1 MKKEETF
8 EGEEEFFSGEATGQ
22 GFDDLLKKSL
32 AKAGPRHLQKG
43 EKVEAEVVKV
53 GAETVFLD
61 IGMREEGALPRPEV
75 EGEGVEIPKPGDRL
89 AVYFVGR
96 RDGVMTF
103 TRRLGS
109 GGAEDRKAGR
119 DAVLAALRDA
129 HEGRVPVEGAVK
141 EVVKGGFSVT
151 VMGQR
156 AFCPISQIDK
166 VYCETPE
173 QHVNQTYTFVVTEFG
188 EEGRNIV
195 LSRRRELE
203 REAAEKERE
212 LWQTLAEGTMYD
224 GTVTSLQK
232 YGAFVDIGGMEGLLH
247 VSEISHARVGD
258 PRDMLS
264 VGQKLKVI
272 VIKVDRENRKI
283 SLSLKTLEA
292 DPWVEAVDRFRRG
305 SVVKGK
311 VTRLM
316 QFGAFVELAPGVEG
330 LLHVSRMAEGRRV
343 NNPREIVNTGQEIS
357 VEIVEFDH
365 EKHRISLA
373 LHDEKIDEEKAVA
386 AEYKLF
392 NEGRKQS
399 LGTLGDLL
407 AKKLK
412 K

>member
-1 MKKEETF
+1 MKDEEKF
-8 EGEEEFFSGEATGQ
+8 EGEDEFFSTDAPGQ

-43 EKVEAEVVKV
+43 EKIDAEVVKV

-75 EGEGVEIPKPGDRL
+75 EGEGLELPKPGDRL
-89 AVYFVGR
+89 TVYFVGR
-96 RDGVMTF
+96 RDGVMTL

-109 GGAEDRKAGR
+109 GGAEDRKAGQ

-129 HEGRVPVEGAVK
+129 QEGGVPVEGTVK
-141 EVVKGGFSVT
+141 EVIKGGFSVT
-151 VMGQR
+151 IMGQR

-173 QHVNQTYTFVVTEFG
+173 QHVNKTYTFVVTEFG
-188 EEGRNIV
+188 EDGRNIV
-195 LSRRRELE
+195 VSRRREME

-258 PRDMLS
+258 PRDVLS

-272 VIKVDRENRKI
+272 VIKVDRETRKI
-283 SLSLKTLEA
+283 SLSLKTLDA

-305 SVVKGK
+305 SVVRGK

-316 QFGAFVELAPGVEG
+316 QFGAFVELSPGVEG

-343 NNPREIVNTGQEIS
+343 NNPREIVSAGQEIS
-357 VEIVEFDH
+357 IEIVEFEH
-365 EKHRISLA
+365 ERRRISLA
-373 LHDEKIDEEKAVA
+373 LHDDSLDEEKAA
-386 AEYKLF
+386 AETYKLF
-392 NEGRKQS
+392 NEGRKDS
-399 LGTLGDLL
+399 FGTLGDLL
-407 AKKLK
+407 AKKIK